1 MNYICTHHPYDKEF
15 NEIMRLKTLF
25 IILLLLCV
33 TGALHAQVTPK
44 REFRGAWIQAVNGQ
58 FKGMPTEKMKQMLTG
73 QLDVLQK
80 AGVNAIIFQVRVEGD
95 ALYASKYEPWSR
107 YLTGVQGQAPSPLWD
122 PLLFMVDEC
131 HKRGMELHAWI
142 NPYRAKTK
150 GTTVLAGN
158 HPTKLYPNRFIEY
171 DGQLY
176 FDPGFP
182 ENRAYICKIVKDI
195 VERYDVDAIHMDDYF
210 YPYPVQGKP
219 IRDDVSFAQ
228 YGTGYASRA
237 DWRRNNVNLLIQELH
252 KTIREA
258 KPWVK
263 FGISPFG
270 IYRNQ
275 KSDPNGSK
283 TNGLQNYDDLYADI
297 LLWVNNGWVDYTIPQ
312 VYWEIGHP
320 AADYQELVQWWARHA
335 GNRPLFIGQDVMRTV
350 KAPDLQNPN
359 IHQQARKMQL
369 QRSQPAVEGSCLWYA
384 AAVVDN
390 VGNYREA
397 LSRHYHRYPALQ
409 PLFPFMDKKAPKKV
423 RKLKPVWMPDGYI
436 LCWTAPKA
444 KHEMDRAIQ
453 YVVYRFAKG
462 EKRNL
467 DDPSKIV
474 AITRDTFYKLPYD
487 DGHTTYY
494 YVVTALDHLQNES
507 KAVKK
512 KVKL

>member
-1 MNYICTHHPYDKEF
+1 MKI
-15 NEIMRLKTLF
+15 KTLLS
-25 IILLLLCV
+25 LLLFVCAAAILP
-33 TGALHAQVTPK
+33 AQDLPK

-58 FKGMPTEKMKQMLTG
+58 FKGMPAEKMKQTLTS

-80 AGVNAIIFQVRVEGD
+80 AGINAIIFQVRVEGD

-107 YLTGVQGQAPSPLWD
+107 YLTGVQGQAPAPQWD
-122 PLLFMVDEC
+122 PLAFMVDEC

-150 GTTVLAGN
+150 GTTALAGN
-158 HPTKLYPNRFIEY
+158 HPVKLYPNRFIEY

-176 FDPGFP
+176 FDPGYP

-210 YPYPVQGKP
+210 YPYPAKGKE

-228 YGTGYASRA
+228 YGTGYANRA
-237 DWRRNNVNLLIQELH
+237 DWRRNNVNQLIQDLH
-252 KTIREA
+252 RTIRET

-275 KSDPNGSK
+275 KSDPKGSK

-297 LLWVNNGWVDYTIPQ
+297 ILWVDNGWVDYTIPQ
-312 VYWEIGHP
+312 IYWEIGHP
-320 AADYQELVQWWARHA
+320 AADYQELVQWWAQHA

-350 KAPDLQNPN
+350 QKPDLQNPN

-369 QRSQPAVEGSCLWYA
+369 QRAQPAIEGSCQWYA

-390 VGNYREA
+390 VGNYWEA

-423 RKLKPVWMPDGYI
+423 RKLKPVWMEDGYI

-444 KHEMDRAIQ
+444 RHEMDRAIQ

-474 AITRDTFYKLPYD
+474 TITRDTFYKLPYE
-487 DGHTTYY
+487 DGKTTYY

-507 KAVKK
+507 KAAKK

>member
-1 MNYICTHHPYDKEF
+1 MKI
-15 NEIMRLKTLF
+15 KTLLS
-25 IILLLLCV
+25 LLLFVCAAAILP
-33 TGALHAQVTPK
+33 AQDLPK

-58 FKGMPTEKMKQMLTG
+58 FKGMPAEKMKQTLTS

-80 AGVNAIIFQVRVEGD
+80 AGINAIIFQVRVEGD

-107 YLTGVQGQAPSPLWD
+107 YLTGVQGQAPAPQWD
-122 PLLFMVDEC
+122 PLAFMVDEC

-150 GTTVLAGN
+150 GTTALAGN
-158 HPTKLYPNRFIEY
+158 HPAKLYPNRFIEY

-176 FDPGFP
+176 FDPGYP

-210 YPYPVQGKP
+210 YPYPAKGKE

-228 YGTGYASRA
+228 YGTGYANRA
-237 DWRRNNVNLLIQELH
+237 DWRRNNVNQLIQDLH
-252 KTIREA
+252 RTIRET

-275 KSDPNGSK
+275 KSDPKGSK

-297 LLWVNNGWVDYTIPQ
+297 ILWVDNGWVDYTIPQ
-312 VYWEIGHP
+312 IYWEIGHP
-320 AADYQELVQWWARHA
+320 AADYQELVQWWAQHA

-350 KAPDLQNPN
+350 QKPDLQNPN

-369 QRSQPAVEGSCLWYA
+369 QRAQPAIEGSCQWYA

-423 RKLKPVWMPDGYI
+423 RKLKPVWMEDGYI

-444 KHEMDRAIQ
+444 RHEMDRAIQ

-474 AITRDTFYKLPYD
+474 TITHDTFYKLPYE
-487 DGHTTYY
+487 DGKTTYY

-507 KAVKK
+507 KAAKK

>member
-1 MNYICTHHPYDKEF
+1 MKI
-15 NEIMRLKTLF
+15 KTLLS
-25 IILLLLCV
+25 LLLFVCAAAILP
-33 TGALHAQVTPK
+33 AQDFPK

-58 FKGMPTEKMKQMLTG
+58 FKGMPAEKMKQTLTS

-80 AGVNAIIFQVRVEGD
+80 AGINAIIFQVRVEGD

-107 YLTGVQGQAPSPLWD
+107 YLTGVQGQAPAPQWD
-122 PLLFMVDEC
+122 PLAFMVDEC

-150 GTTVLAGN
+150 GTTALAGN
-158 HPTKLYPNRFIEY
+158 HPAKLYPNRFIEY

-176 FDPGFP
+176 FDPGYP

-210 YPYPVQGKP
+210 YPYPAKGKE

-228 YGTGYASRA
+228 YGTGYANRA
-237 DWRRNNVNLLIQELH
+237 DWRRNNVNQLIQDLH
-252 KTIREA
+252 RTIRET

-275 KSDPNGSK
+275 KSDPKGSK

-297 LLWVNNGWVDYTIPQ
+297 ILWVDNGWVDYTIPQ
-312 VYWEIGHP
+312 IYWEIGHP
-320 AADYQELVQWWARHA
+320 AADYQELVQWWAQHA
-335 GNRPLFIGQDVMRTV
+335 DNRPLFIGQDVMRTV
-350 KAPDLQNPN
+350 QKPDLQNPN

-369 QRSQPAVEGSCLWYA
+369 QRAQPAIEGSCQWYA

-423 RKLKPVWMPDGYI
+423 RKLKPVWMEDGYI

-444 KHEMDRAIQ
+444 RHEMDRAIL

-474 AITRDTFYKLPYD
+474 TITRDTFYKLPYE
-487 DGHTTYY
+487 DGKTTYY

>member
-1 MNYICTHHPYDKEF
+1 MKI
-15 NEIMRLKTLF
+15 KTLLS
-25 IILLLLCV
+25 LLLFVCAAAILP
-33 TGALHAQVTPK
+33 AQDLPK

-58 FKGMPTEKMKQMLTG
+58 FKGMPAEKMKQTLTS

-80 AGVNAIIFQVRVEGD
+80 AGINAIIFQVRVEGD

-107 YLTGVQGQAPSPLWD
+107 YLTGVQGQAPAPQWD
-122 PLLFMVDEC
+122 PLAFMVDEC

-150 GTTVLAGN
+150 GTTALAGN
-158 HPTKLYPNRFIEY
+158 HPAKLYPNRFIEY

-176 FDPGFP
+176 FDPGYP

-210 YPYPVQGKP
+210 YPYPAKGKE

-228 YGTGYASRA
+228 YGTGYANRA
-237 DWRRNNVNLLIQELH
+237 DWRRNNVNQLIQDLH
-252 KTIREA
+252 RTIRET

-275 KSDPNGSK
+275 KSDPKGSK

-297 LLWVNNGWVDYTIPQ
+297 ILWVDNGWVDYTIPQ
-312 VYWEIGHP
+312 IYWEIGHP
-320 AADYQELVQWWARHA
+320 AADYQELVQWWAQHA

-350 KAPDLQNPN
+350 QKPDLQNPN

-369 QRSQPAVEGSCLWYA
+369 QRAQPTIEGSCQWYA

-423 RKLKPVWMPDGYI
+423 RKLKPVWMEDGYI

-444 KHEMDRAIQ
+444 RHEMDRAIQ

-474 AITRDTFYKLPYD
+474 TITRDTFYKLPYE
-487 DGHTTYY
+487 DGKTTYY

-507 KAVKK
+507 KAAKK

>member
-1 MNYICTHHPYDKEF
+1 MKI
-15 NEIMRLKTLF
+15 KTLLS
-25 IILLLLCV
+25 LLLFVCAAAILP
-33 TGALHAQVTPK
+33 AQDLPK

-58 FKGMPTEKMKQMLTG
+58 FKGMPAEKMKQTLTS

-80 AGVNAIIFQVRVEGD
+80 AGINAIIFQVRVEGD

-107 YLTGVQGQAPSPLWD
+107 YLTGVQGQAPAPQWD
-122 PLLFMVDEC
+122 PLAFMVDEC

-150 GTTVLAGN
+150 GTKVLAGN
-158 HPTKLYPNRFIEY
+158 HPVKLYPNRFIEY

-176 FDPGFP
+176 FDPGYP

-210 YPYPVQGKP
+210 YPYPAKGKE

-228 YGTGYASRA
+228 YGTGYANRA
-237 DWRRNNVNLLIQELH
+237 DWRRNNVNQLIQDLH
-252 KTIREA
+252 RTIRET

-275 KSDPNGSK
+275 KSDPKGSK

-297 LLWVNNGWVDYTIPQ
+297 ILWVDNGWVDYTIPQ
-312 VYWEIGHP
+312 IYWEIGHP
-320 AADYQELVQWWARHA
+320 AADYQELVQWWAQHA

-350 KAPDLQNPN
+350 QKPDLQNPN

-369 QRSQPAVEGSCLWYA
+369 QRAQPAIEGSCQWYA

-423 RKLKPVWMPDGYI
+423 RKLKPVWMEDGYI

-444 KHEMDRAIQ
+444 RHEMDRAIQ

-474 AITRDTFYKLPYD
+474 TITRDTFYKLPYE
-487 DGHTTYY
+487 DGKTTYY

-507 KAVKK
+507 KAAKK